1 MPGISPLNGFEQT
14 LQRVLVI
21 DDDPDILRLV
31 RDKLVNVGYEVY
43 TAASGEDALAVIER
57 KGIPHLAIV
66 DINMPGMDGFRFCQT
81 VHAFCD
87 LPVILLTAVDEEE
100 TVIRGI
106 ESCAEDYVTKPFSPR
121 ELVVRVQRLL
131 RRLGDYAYTLDANT
145 RIDERLTVDFPNQQ
159 ALVEGQ
165 PVSLT
170 PTETKILYILIRNA
184 GHKVTND
191 FLLRRLWP
199 NEEVFEDALRVHI
212 ARLRKKIE
220 AESSRPQY
228 VITERGIGYSFP
240 TFS

>member
-1 MPGISPLNGFEQT
+1 MPGTRPLNGLAQT
-14 LQRVLVI
+14 RQRVLVI

-31 RDKLVNVGYEVY
+31 RDKLVNAGFEVF
-43 TAASGEDALAVIER
+43 TAATGEEALAVIGR

-66 DINMPGMDGFRFCQT
+66 DINMPGMDGFQFCQT

-106 ESCAEDYVTKPFSPR
+106 QSYAEDYVTKPFSPR

-131 RRLGDYAYTLDANT
+131 RRMGDYAYTLDSST
-145 RIDERLTVDFPNQQ
+145 PIDHRLTIDFANQQ
-159 ALVEGQ
+159 AFVDGQ

-184 GHKVTND
+184 GQKVTND

-199 NEEVFEDALRVHI
+199 EEEVFEDTLRVHI

-220 AESSRPQY
+220 ANPSRPQY

-240 TFS
+240 TLK